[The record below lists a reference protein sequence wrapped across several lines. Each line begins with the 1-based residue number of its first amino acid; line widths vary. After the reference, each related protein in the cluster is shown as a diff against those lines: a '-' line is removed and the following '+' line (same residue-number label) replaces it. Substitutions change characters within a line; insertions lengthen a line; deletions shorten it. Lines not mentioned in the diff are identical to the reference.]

1 MSLDEDEED
10 EDEKKKDVTQDRFFW
25 KKVSFSSYL
34 AAMSTI
40 TTTFNVGMTCGG
52 CANAV
57 TKVLN
62 KIEGVLSINT
72 LVDDKKV
79 IVTHESKA
87 TPEEMLKALKKWGD
101 AAGKTV
107 ELL

>member
-1 MSLDEDEED
+1 MSEVFLINQV
-10 EDEKKKDVTQDRFFW
+10 KT
-25 KKVSFSSYL
+25 
-34 AAMSTI
+34 ST

-62 KIEGVLSINT
+62 KIEGVVSINAM
-72 LVDDKKV
+72 VEEKKV
-79 IVTHESKA
+79 IVTHDETKA
-87 TPEEMLKALKKWGD
+87 TPEVMFKALKKWGD